1 MTQNIEQRTLAA
13 TATLE
18 SSAKTVDQIAHK
30 DTEVAT
36 PVGNRKSFPK
46 ISREWDEKSTE
57 LKTQWENDSATLR
70 QDWQNERNELS
81 TKALGV
87 KPWEAGVSE
96 TNINQQRRWDDG
108 HTYLP
113 KVVPAVMDVGGPNDD
128 WIPYTADK
136 SDTLND
142 VFGRKPVDLIP
153 GAVLVPDTK
162 LSYPKLN
169 AFGKVWELDDGDLQ
183 LVIKSFSESA
193 DNHLVITLDDDS
205 IVIAEKIEGASRKW
219 VNTQLLDVSESS
231 VKAKNSPHLRKL
243 GDWASDYCNVLNY
256 QVLNN
261 GDITKPQS
269 VPIKKLL
276 LDFNDLFFPDGD
288 YILDEPLYILG
299 LRRNITCGRNARFF
313 WRGDAGVEAV
323 SFGDGLNV
331 TQELTVNRMYVRDY
345 TTGAQDGLIKLN
357 KCARSS
363 FYNLSA
369 VAAPAL
375 KSGKGIVME
384 NSILNS
390 LYSPFAFGTASG
402 LTLKEGT
409 ISNSFYAPVLETNEI
424 AGLHIPP
431 NSPSVVSNLFHGGG
445 IENGLGAGALIE
457 WPTRGLSFFGT
468 YFEKNYRHF
477 DINHGEAG
485 STFPVML
492 ESCRLF
498 NAMASASGIIR
509 SPARVKA
516 SNCIYES
523 KPLVD
528 MDHVSSRYIGE
539 DNNSDTQ
546 MDEVIGT
553 YKQNAVTRRPSGDGY
568 IVFDSNGVKVGEQ
581 KLAVE
586 SETGRVTIPA
596 NSYLDIEFVDTYTSA
611 PKVFT
616 QLISGGV
623 RENALRITTPT
634 LTGFAAYND
643 NTNDIVL
650 DWMAMKKS

>member
-13 TATLE
+13 TTTMEGA
-18 SSAKTVDQIAHK
+18 AKAVDEIANTDK
-30 DTEVAT
+30 DVTT
-36 PVGNRKSFPK
+36 PVGTRKSFPK
-46 ISREWDEKSTE
+46 ISREWDEKATE
-57 LKTQWENDSATLR
+57 LKTTWENDSATLR

-87 KPWEAGVSE
+87 KPWETGVSE
-96 TNINQQRRWDDG
+96 SNINQQRRWDDG

-113 KVVPAVMDVGGPNDD
+113 KAVPAVMDANGPNDD

-169 AFGKVWELDDGDLQ
+169 AFGKVWELDNGELQ

-205 IVIAEKIEGASRKW
+205 IVIANKMEGASRKW

-231 VKAKNSPHLRKL
+231 VKAMNSPYLRKL

-261 GDITKPQS
+261 GDITKPQA
-269 VPIKKLL
+269 VAIKKLL
-276 LDFNDLFFPDGD
+276 LDFNDLYFPDGD

-323 SFGDGLNV
+323 SFGDGSNV

-345 TTGAQDGLIKLN
+345 STGAQEGLIKLN

-369 VAAPAL
+369 VAHPAL

-390 LYSPFAFGTASG
+390 FYSPFAFGTASG

-409 ISNSFYAPVLETNEI
+409 ISNSFYAPVLETNEL

-431 NSPSVVSNLFHGGG
+431 NAITVVSNLFHGGC
-445 IENGLGAGALIE
+445 IENGPGTGALIE

-477 DINHGEAG
+477 DINHGEVG
-485 STFPVML
+485 STFPVMF
-492 ESCRLF
+492 ESCRFF
-498 NAMASASGIIR
+498 NALASASGVIK

-516 SNCIYES
+516 SNCVYEG

-528 MDHVSSRYIGE
+528 MAHVSSRYIGE

-546 MDEVIGT
+546 LEEVIGE
-553 YKQNAVTRRPSGDGY
+553 YQRNAVTRRPSGDGY
-568 IVFDSNGVKVGEQ
+568 VVFDCNGVKIGEQ
-581 KLAVE
+581 KLALE
-586 SETGRVTIPA
+586 SETGRVIIPP
-596 NSYLDIEFVDTYTSA
+596 NSYLDVEFVDTYTSP
-611 PKVFT
+611 PKVFS
-616 QLISGGV
+616 QVISGGV
-623 RENALRITTPT
+623 RENVFRITAPT
-634 LTGFAAYND
+634 ATGFRAFND
-643 NTNDIVL
+643 NAIEITL
-650 DWMAMKKS
+650 DWMALRK